1 MNKFVSHKTYPVQ
14 ETDWGFYIDIEKCNS
29 YNNSND
35 EIMRAKYKVIADR
48 YYHKYELNKNKIEL
62 LNDNV
67 KKIEINDAVKKL
79 EINDE
84 TYSIKPD
91 KSHCLLFQVTS
102 LTITI
107 LSCYYIFC
115 IL

>member
-1 MNKFVSHKTYPVQ
+1 MNKVISNKRYPFQ
-14 ETDWGFYIDIEKCNS
+14 ETDWGFYIDIEKCHSSNS
-29 YNNSND
+29 SND

-62 LNDNV
+62 NDTV
-67 KKIEINDAVKKL
+67 KKIEIS
-79 EINDE
+79 DE
-84 TYSIKPD
+84 VYSDKPD
-91 KSHCLLFQVTS
+91 KSNNSHSLLFNITS

-107 LSCYYIFC
+107 LSCYYILC